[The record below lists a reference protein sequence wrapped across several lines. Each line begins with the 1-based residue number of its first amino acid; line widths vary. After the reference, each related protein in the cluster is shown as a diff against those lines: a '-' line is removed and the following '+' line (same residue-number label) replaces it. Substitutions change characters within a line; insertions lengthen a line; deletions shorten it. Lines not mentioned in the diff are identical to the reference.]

1 MPTAAAGIAVI
12 GVDSWAGMLQVW
24 RRHARAAGVEELL
37 DLRLGDLASPPVSER
52 VGLRPLSVK
61 HQAGGLLRWPDMQVS
76 SPPTA
81 VAQKRLQSGSWAIS
95 VGSISGTLFFSCRN
109 RLEALYTS
117 FLRRLIDPSGRWSAS
132 ERHEL
137 KDSTSSA

>member
-1 MPTAAAGIAVI
+1 MI
-12 GVDSWAGMLQVW
+12 GVDSWAGMLEVW
-24 RRHARAAGVEELL
+24 HRHARVAGVEELL
-37 DLRLGDLASPPVSER
+37 DLRLGEFGLAAGLRAVP
-52 VGLRPLSVK
+52 LRPLSVKVK

-76 SPPTA
+76 SPLTA
-81 VAQKRLQSGSWAIS
+81 VAQKGLQSGSRAIS

-109 RLEALYTS
+109 RLEALYTL